1 MTSEKVKKIIKSLYQ
16 EGEIDNI
23 IKIDNDSAFEYF
35 RDLDFIKTERE
46 AAQEYKDTLDMIEEK
61 KNIEEMDLI
70 PLIVSCKS
78 ILILQ
83 TIIFK
88 MLDNK
93 REASEKEITKWLIDN
108 VFRNEEYY
116 MLHDEETLNDMIWNL
131 MEIIASLH
139 NEYYKEVNGKYYD
152 YMFHWVNKMNCGSI
166 IDNIFKKNNIKGE

>member
-23 IKIDNDSAFEYF
+23 IKIDNDSAYEYF

-70 PLIVSCKS
+70 PLIISCKS

-88 MLDNK
+88 MLENK
-93 REASEKEITKWLIDN
+93 K
-108 VFRNEEYY
+108 V
-116 MLHDEETLNDMIWNL
+116 
-131 MEIIASLH
+131 
-139 NEYYKEVNGKYYD
+139 
-152 YMFHWVNKMNCGSI
+152 
-166 IDNIFKKNNIKGE
+166 

>member
-1 MTSEKVKKIIKSLYQ
+1 MEENKDLKLKKIIKSLYQ
-16 EGEIDNI
+16 DGEIDNI
-23 IKIDNDSAFEYF
+23 IKIDNDSAYEYF

-88 MLDNK
+88 MLENK
-93 REASEKEITKWLIDN
+93 K
-108 VFRNEEYY
+108 V
-116 MLHDEETLNDMIWNL
+116 
-131 MEIIASLH
+131 
-139 NEYYKEVNGKYYD
+139 
-152 YMFHWVNKMNCGSI
+152 
-166 IDNIFKKNNIKGE
+166 

>member
-93 REASEKEITKWLIDN
+93 K
-108 VFRNEEYY
+108 
-116 MLHDEETLNDMIWNL
+116 
-131 MEIIASLH
+131 
-139 NEYYKEVNGKYYD
+139 
-152 YMFHWVNKMNCGSI
+152 
-166 IDNIFKKNNIKGE
+166 